1 MGSNASPHGFPWI
14 VRIELNDGSGNFCG
28 GSIIGEKLI
37 LTGNGIKKINILNE
51 ILKQK
56 LYNILY
62 DSLNLRLT

>member
-37 LTGNGIKKINILNE
+37 LTGNDRKIITLFTGIF
-51 ILKQK
+51 KQK
-56 LYNILY
+56 LNHI
-62 DSLNLRLT
+62 

>member
-37 LTGNGIKKINILNE
+37 LTGNGIKKITILNE
-51 ILKQK
+51 FFKQK
-56 LYNILY
+56 LYYILY
-62 DSLNLRLT
+62 DTLNLRLI